1 MERPRDD
8 YKLTH
13 NVRLATRD
21 SLFGGQVSR
30 LQVAELVAACV
41 GNDDVAAN
49 KVWARWVGV
58 ASVHVRVCTAGNQT
72 MRLVPCGLPVR
83 CSLKPPQRC
92 GWGASLLFGK

>member
-49 KVWARWVGV
+49 KVCHAARCARAVIGTR
-58 ASVHVRVCTAGNQT
+58 VHAGLAQAIQ
-72 MRLVPCGLPVR
+72 LV
-83 CSLKPPQRC
+83 
-92 GWGASLLFGK
+92 F